1 MQIGISPPETHKPRL
16 KMSSSRSRDDIR
28 RRVRTHDPLLL
39 LPTSPAAN
47 GSSSLWMHPA
57 PQVFRYTGR
66 QSFGEV
72 YTLCFK
78 GGDKWRCPGAVAPR
92 WERIVLHARWP
103 AHGRPHSYRF
113 HPTDNRGGLTGSAW
127 KSGDINQPNVDRWT
141 SEETITRWVTIPE
154 GLIVLREVKEHHGG
168 RCGTGGLRRNRIKG
182 RESWSCCLCETA

>member
-1 MQIGISPPETHKPRL
+1 MQFGISPPETHKPRL
-16 KMSSSRSRDDIR
+16 KMSSSRSREDIR

-47 GSSSLWMHPA
+47 GSSSLWMYPA

-113 HPTDNRGGLTGSAW
+113 HPTDNRSRLTGSRCSPRVWAELYP
-127 KSGDINQPNVDRWT
+127 IPTT
-141 SEETITRWVTIPE
+141 SKYDVSSDGQKFLMNTIIDEAPSPITVILNWLEELKQRVP
-154 GLIVLREVKEHHGG
+154 VK
-168 RCGTGGLRRNRIKG
+168 
-182 RESWSCCLCETA
+182 

>member
-1 MQIGISPPETHKPRL
+1 MIEPIKRFRIGKALLLSISQPQMH
-16 KMSSSRSRDDIR
+16 DDIR

-47 GSSSLWMHPA
+47 GSSSLWMYPA

-113 HPTDNRGGLTGSAW
+113 HPTDNRGGLTG
-127 KSGDINQPNVDRWT
+127 WT

-168 RCGTGGLRRNRIKG
+168 RCGTGGLRRNRIEG
-182 RESWSCCLCETA
+182 

>member
-1 MQIGISPPETHKPRL
+1 MIEPIKRFRIGKSLLLSISQLQMQIGISPPETHKPRL

-47 GSSSLWMHPA
+47 GSSSLWMNPA

-78 GGDKWRCPGAVAPR
+78 GGDKWRLGNLESQFFQFAVHPWR
-92 WERIVLHARWP
+92 SPCWDRRLPLP
-103 AHGRPHSYRF
+103 A
-113 HPTDNRGGLTGSAW
+113 
-127 KSGDINQPNVDRWT
+127 
-141 SEETITRWVTIPE
+141 
-154 GLIVLREVKEHHGG
+154 
-168 RCGTGGLRRNRIKG
+168 
-182 RESWSCCLCETA
+182 